1 MMVLRCRV
9 EHNLENALLPL
20 FERENFMCTEMKIA
34 VLQSNYLPWY
44 GYFKIISEVDLF
56 IFFDITQYTKNDW
69 RNRNRI
75 LVNNSPFWL
84 TIPVGD
90 NINRKIKEVQLPSGT
105 WRNKHI
111 KSMTYAYSKA
121 PYFHLIDKYI
131 LPIIDDMSIHT
142 LSELNQ
148 NLVTSVSRNIFEL
161 QADFHSLTEDRVY
174 ENPSKRIAQIVKSFG
189 GSTYVSGP
197 SASNYLNPNDFK
209 DAKIHLNYTNY
220 GNLASKSSGTSAE
233 DTMLSIVHG
242 IAWHGRNALR
252 AIGELE

>member
-1 MMVLRCRV
+1 MVLRCWV
-9 EHNLENALLPL
+9 EHNLENTLLPL
-20 FERENFMCTEMKIA
+20 FEKENFMCAEMKIA

-44 GYFKIISEVDLF
+44 GYFKIISEVNLF
-56 IFFDITQYTKNDW
+56 IFFDSTQYTKNDW

-131 LPIIDDMSIHT
+131 LPIINDTSIHT

-148 NLVTSVSRNIFEL
+148 NLVMSVSRDIFNLKTE
-161 QADFHSLTEDRVY
+161 FHSFTGDMIY
-174 ENPSKRIAQIVKSFG
+174 DSPSKRIAQIVESFG
-189 GSTYVSGP
+189 GNTYISGP
-197 SASNYLNPNDFK
+197 SASSYLDYKDFIDRNILIK
-209 DAKIHLNYTNY
+209 YINY
-220 GNLASKSSGTSAE
+220 GDLGSKNSVKVRQNA
-233 DTMLSIVHG
+233 MLSIVHG
-242 IAWHGRNALR
+242 IAWHGQNALR
-252 AIGELE
+252 VIGELE